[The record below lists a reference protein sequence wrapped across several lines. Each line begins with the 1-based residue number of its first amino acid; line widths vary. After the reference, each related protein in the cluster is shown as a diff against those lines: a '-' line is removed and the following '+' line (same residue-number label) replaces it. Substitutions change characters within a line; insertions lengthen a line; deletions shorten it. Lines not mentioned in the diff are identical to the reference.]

1 MVPDGVVIDRGV
13 SQGRR
18 RSGEGGEA
26 EGIIGLLMGL
36 FADDTFWTKEINDVL
51 LAFCGCSEEADPL
64 TLESEFTLATPKPIN
79 VVCRTKK
86 EKEQQEARY

>member
-26 EGIIGLLMGL
+26 ERIIGLLMGL
-36 FADDTFWTKEINDVL
+36 FADHTYWTKEINDVL
-51 LAFCGCSEEADPL
+51 FAFCGGAEEANPL
-64 TLESEFTLATPKPIN
+64 TLESEFTLATSKPIN
-79 VVCRTKK
+79 VVGRTKK
-86 EKEQQEARY
+86 EKEQHKARH